1 MLNVPLLLYNM
12 EWNKLKKLFKHTRL
26 ILLIDILLIIILII
40 SYKYILSTEINKKIC
55 IKDTLEFAE
64 EINNPVFKIKQIIL
78 YSSAYAVDNSNG
90 QKLQDID
97 ISQFTDIAIYIDN
110 SSEEITAKNTINEL
124 FIDNIEIKTKSESG
138 EKIFNYKNPLN
149 IGKYSEIE
157 NYRDDGI
164 LFNVIHTNEENEN
177 SDYNNNIFYTDCS
190 NPISLGYINKNLI
203 TNCKLSSDGTIS
215 FDGSILKSAN
225 IDLEEIN
232 SEIKFT
238 IHIVNNLNEDY
249 YCDLKIN
256 NQLDSEDGGIYTG
269 YIMKIL
275 NSEDGKYNF
284 FKVNNKGRQL

>member
-1 MLNVPLLLYNM
+1 M
-12 EWNKLKKLFKHTRL
+12 KKLLKNTRL
-26 ILLIDILLIIILII
+26 ILIIDIILIIISII
-40 SYKYILSTEINKKIC
+40 SYKYILSTEINKRIC

-78 YSSAYAVDNSNG
+78 YSSAYAVDNSSG
-90 QKLQDID
+90 QKLQDIN
-97 ISQFTDIAIYIDN
+97 ISQFTDMAIYIDN
-110 SSEEITAKNTINEL
+110 NSEEITAKNTINEL
-124 FIDNIEIKTKSESG
+124 FIDNIEINTKSESG

-149 IGKYSEIE
+149 IGKYVDLE

-203 TNCKLSSDGTIS
+203 TNCKLSSEGSIS

-225 IDLEEIN
+225 IDLEEIG

-238 IHIVNNLNEDY
+238 IHIINNLGEDY
-249 YCDLKIN
+249 YCDVKIN
-256 NQLDSEDGGIYTG
+256 NELDSEEGGIYTG
-269 YIMKIL
+269 YIMRIL
-275 NSEDGKYNF
+275 NSEDGQYNF
-284 FKVNNKGRQL
+284 FKVKN